1 MTNIVSE
8 AGAPAGKEK
17 SCGMPIS
24 YKIIG
29 DSCLDLTEEMKKDSR
44 FQMIPLTL
52 QVGNVRVLDDA
63 SFNQED
69 FLAKVK
75 ACPECPKTACPSPE
89 AFKEAYEAAD
99 ADAVFVVTLSR
110 HLSGSYNSA
119 VLAKRLYED
128 EQAEKGRQGKRIA
141 VIDSLSAS
149 SGQLNIALY
158 IQTLCREGLSF
169 EEIVFRAE
177 AYRDRMHT
185 YFVLESLDTLK
196 KNGRLSGLQAFFA
209 TALNIKPVMGADSGV
224 IIKLDQARGTLK
236 GLQRMCDI
244 AVKEAGDTLGKR
256 AVICHVNNKKRAE
269 YVREQLEKRAKF
281 KEILITSAAGVATV
295 YANDGGIVLAVG

>member
-1 MTNIVSE
+1 M
-8 AGAPAGKEK
+8 K
-17 SCGMPIS
+17 

-29 DSCLDLTEEMKKDSR
+29 DSCLDLTEEMKRDSR

-52 QVGNVRVLDDA
+52 QLGSLHVLDDA
-63 SFNQED
+63 SFDQKA
-69 FLAKVK
+69 FLEKVK
-75 ACPECPKTACPSPE
+75 ASPECPQTACPSPE
-89 AFKEAYEAAD
+89 AFKEAYESAD
-99 ADAVFVVTLSR
+99 ADAVFVITISR

-128 EQAEKGRQGKRIA
+128 EQEEKVRKGKQIA

-158 IQTLCREGLSF
+158 IQALCGEEIPF
-169 EEIVFRAE
+169 EEVVSLAE

-185 YFVLESLDTLK
+185 YFVLESLDTLR
-196 KNGRLSGLQAFFA
+196 KNGRLTGLQAFFA
-209 TALNIKPVMGADSGV
+209 TALNIKPVMGAASGT
-224 IIKLDQARGTLK
+224 IIKLDQARGIMK

-269 YVREQLEKRAKF
+269 YVREQLEKRANF